1 MYWKLNKA
9 LFCSLIEVGAEDIG
23 DWIQDEPRLTVQRDS
38 RLRSEGSIYF
48 DHGSVALYIYFIKF
62 RSSGKILVE
71 C

>member
-9 LFCSLIEVGAEDIG
+9 LFCSLIEVGGEDIG

-48 DHGSVALYIYFIKF
+48 DHWECSFIYLFHKNLGPQEK
-62 RSSGKILVE
+62 S
-71 C
+71 